1 MMETTQFNPIQLKR
15 ARVARGKTMKV
26 LAEETGISRQMISNY
41 ELGKTVPSGLNL
53 VKLISVLNFP
63 KNYFSATQASN
74 LHGATFFRSQNA
86 ATKRARDMQSVR
98 LSFQNDIYTTLSQYV
113 NFPKVDLPESLDM
126 DVDDITNDNIKFM
139 AMRVRDQW
147 DLGTKTPIENLIQTA
162 EIHGI
167 VVVKTNMTNDK
178 LDAVSEIIEGRPFI
192 MLTDNGES
200 AVRRRFNVAHE
211 LGHIVLHAGIES
223 IHDFTSQQLKNT
235 IERQANLFASTFLMP
250 DDAFVESLLSTSLDY
265 YIKLKQYWKA
275 SIQSMIYKTY
285 QLGLI
290 NDDQKLYL
298 NKKISWNKW
307 RKIEP
312 LDNILEIENP
322 TLFGKVFNMIIDHK
336 VVSQADLLSEL
347 KLPFDEL
354 ECSLGIQ
361 LATQKNISE
370 PKLRLL

>member
-1 MMETTQFNPIQLKR
+1 METTQFNPIQLKR

-354 ECSLGIQ
+354 ECSLGIE

>member
-354 ECSLGIQ
+354 ECSLGIE

>member
-1 MMETTQFNPIQLKR
+1 METTQFNPIQLKR